1 MTGLTDELDHL
12 DQLDLFDDAQWS
24 EAPQS
29 WPATLARLF
38 VDLGPHDA
46 ATDFVLNAPMASS
59 PQALIYQALCEL
71 PLNEF
76 DLQALLYPAGSHL
89 LTTEQLQKLLARTG
103 PASKLR
109 VLDVGAGDGCI
120 TQNICALGCRL
131 VASETSMGMA
141 MRLRMGGYEVW
152 CEDIAVTANERVK
165 SGESFSLVSVLN
177 VLDRC
182 ASPQRLCTAVHKLVS
197 DEGYL
202 LLATPLPFVASY
214 YGKETKWNGEPME
227 KILLSETQ
235 TWEEDAKVL
244 LQDFLPNCGFQPVAV
259 SRLPYLSGGDEEDG
273 GCIELDDIV
282 VLARKVDL

>member
-1 MTGLTDELDHL
+1 MNSRDGFRTKSAAILWTGALGLAFGLLAAGDSFVFSGHSQLPTLSSPSVESRRQSRHGLGLPRTLLFSKPTGPSGRTTGLTDELDHL
-12 DQLDLFDDAQWS
+12 ELDLFDDAQWS
-24 EAPQS
+24 KAPQS

-103 PASKLR
+103 PTSKLR

-120 TQNICALGCRL
+120 TQNIRALGCTL

-152 CEDIAVTANERVK
+152 CEDKWLQIHFLQT
-165 SGESFSLVSVLN
+165 GSFV
-177 VLDRC
+177 
-182 ASPQRLCTAVHKLVS
+182 
-197 DEGYL
+197 
-202 LLATPLPFVASY
+202 
-214 YGKETKWNGEPME
+214 
-227 KILLSETQ
+227 
-235 TWEEDAKVL
+235 
-244 LQDFLPNCGFQPVAV
+244 FLF
-259 SRLPYLSGGDEEDG
+259 LWK
-273 GCIELDDIV
+273 
-282 VLARKVDL
+282 LARRSFAI

>member
-152 CEDIAVTANERVK
+152 CEDKWLQIHFLQTGSFVFPSFVFETRAAVFCYLT
-165 SGESFSLVSVLN
+165 GTLYL
-177 VLDRC
+177 VLD
-182 ASPQRLCTAVHKLVS
+182 S
-197 DEGYL
+197 
-202 LLATPLPFVASY
+202 TPKSVVQTFKTRGFEI
-214 YGKETKWNGEPME
+214 GKRHERT
-227 KILLSETQ
+227 
-235 TWEEDAKVL
+235 
-244 LQDFLPNCGFQPVAV
+244 
-259 SRLPYLSGGDEEDG
+259 
-273 GCIELDDIV
+273 
-282 VLARKVDL
+282 